1 MDQESF
7 MIITVQGSSGP
18 LPSHSRPSE
27 TRNKKLEESLFVTKR
42 FIKQENQMTV
52 VGHGPPISCYGCHD
66 FLAPSGAQ
74 GVAICVRLSVL
85 TPQ

>member
-18 LPSHSRPSE
+18 LPSRSRPSE

-42 FIKQENQMTV
+42 FIKQENHMTV
-52 VGHGPPISCYGCHD
+52 VGQEGPPISCYGCQE
-66 FLAPSGAQ
+66 FLGKK
-74 GVAICVRLSVL
+74 LFSVSDL
-85 TPQ
+85 K

>member
-1 MDQESF
+1 

-42 FIKQENQMTV
+42 FIKQEDRMTV
-52 VGHGPPISCYGCHD
+52 SLVR
-66 FLAPSGAQ
+66 A
-74 GVAICVRLSVL
+74 RLSHVM
-85 TPQ
+85 TVKNYF

>member
-18 LPSHSRPSE
+18 LPSE

-42 FIKQENQMTV
+42 FIKQENHMTV
-52 VGHGPPISCYGCHD
+52 VGQEGPPISCYGCQD
-66 FLAPSGAQ
+66 FLEKNCSRFL
-74 GVAICVRLSVL
+74 I
-85 TPQ
+85 

>member
-18 LPSHSRPSE
+18 LPSE

-42 FIKQENQMTV
+42 FIRQENHMTV
-52 VGHGPPISCYGCHD
+52 VGQEGPPISCYGCQD
-66 FLAPSGAQ
+66 FFGKKLF
-74 GVAICVRLSVL
+74 SVSDL
-85 TPQ
+85 K